1 MERSKNVPLRM
12 TNFCYPRSAP
22 SLSRES
28 RRLLE
33 CLLLSTSTSY
43 LTHDLPDIISGFP
56 RLRRL
61 WLERFISWP
70 KCQFS
75 CLTHLVLS
83 GVTGGK
89 RLSMVEFL
97 DVLRENTGLQVL
109 VLDKVYFIL
118 ERAERPVEVPHL
130 RYLVINDR
138 YDSVI
143 RDVIPAL
150 ILPSPMTARFHTCL
164 PPDGQVLLA
173 NTHAKLFFT
182 DDTTISVIA
191 WSRIKLNY
199 FFDNLDYKFEV
210 LPDLPFD
217 TSADFSLG
225 LPLPVE
231 DPWRIRELSIEIPSD
246 ATRLMRWIDLPPT
259 KRARQRRG
267 NRTDKDKLHAILGAI
282 GDEHWTLGEF
292 LRQLF
297 TETKGQSERHTSYV
311 SKFLSGQ
318 SAVNAGEIV
327 HLMYNHKYGHPPA
340 GHSEWDSYFLCDT
353 SPKSIKHGQPAMAT
367 WALQLIIQA
376 TEEEATYLCSKDA
389 GLRVRATRNC
399 EMPITNPP
407 TDPGHSGISSIVAP
421 SGVST
426 TMDGASALPEIDGEP
441 AIAQLTLHN
450 NASVRPISD
459 LDTEVVLTS
468 VDRDLEHSTTLM
480 QNGTMSSAMMVEEED
495 AEMTDTS
502 HTLLGV
508 AENHAVQSMPST
520 SSEQEGSAQ
529 VDGMDTSNGTR
540 VTGQSEQASSEPR
553 KKKSSPSSDPLISWD
568 IIDKFSIAKLASK
581 FRMKTPV
588 IWSILSHF
596 VQSPGPTQD
605 IYRSNDIVLT
615 GIISELA
622 FTRNS
627 WTNYFP
633 ICRAISM
640 FGTQAHQSMYRIGSR
655 LGDCVT
661 YTTVRDALVTMASA
675 ERERFQSWCKNSEL
689 RRNLLVVIDNVQVY
703 ARKRTHYIGK
713 ENKMITGTGA
723 TAVEMEDCA
732 PDAFNLKPILDR
744 LHEGRRAEL
753 SADSILAD
761 IDWEHLRRVQMYHWL
776 DALVFY
782 VPALAG
788 YRTEV
793 TKLFAEK
800 TRKHQIN
807 PNRHTK
813 VHPLGTNSAN
823 EVSTQGMKEALT
835 DFLEQLSI
843 NDENL
848 GEQLVFFSGDGKSFE
863 GMHTVKKYLSSQLGT
878 FTSFRF
884 LRPVLELWHTK
895 WTDLS
900 RICRTHWGVGHTTT
914 DPSTLGYMAARQHV
928 GTQDLIAHYARLAEI
943 DALPS
948 LQILLQDADLL
959 SRHYCGSK
967 SFIRALRP
975 SRNAHLDDI
984 PEGPAWT
991 AGQPTTIPSP
1001 TNDSAKPFYG
1011 ETVPPKQFDGDWL
1024 LANCMMLM
1032 RNGIW
1037 FLEYCKA
1044 IALGDIGRTWEV
1056 IKLLIF
1062 TFVGA
1067 GNTNYTTYLVEM
1079 YCNITYDYPEVTR
1092 EALFNN
1098 WLVNLQGQPGHFLEL
1113 DLMQE
1118 HFNFWLEELAQHK
1131 GKEFDDDWYWE
1142 VLSMH
1147 VHHFIRLTKEMEAN
1161 VNLKEC
1167 RTNHVEPHMDNE
1179 LREVIRLCREHDLHV
1194 RRQGRDWGFH
1204 ISDDQTLGYNL
1215 LTREGKMDEW
1225 IANATRDR
1233 DNRDAKINIAKAWE
1247 ADAET
1252 YLHLPLACVD
1262 GQINM
1267 AS

>member
-1 MERSKNVPLRM
+1 
-12 TNFCYPRSAP
+12 
-22 SLSRES
+22 
-28 RRLLE
+28 
-33 CLLLSTSTSY
+33 
-43 LTHDLPDIISGFP
+43 
-56 RLRRL
+56 
-61 WLERFISWP
+61 
-70 KCQFS
+70 
-75 CLTHLVLS
+75 
-83 GVTGGK
+83 
-89 RLSMVEFL
+89 
-97 DVLRENTGLQVL
+97 
-109 VLDKVYFIL
+109 
-118 ERAERPVEVPHL
+118 
-130 RYLVINDR
+130 
-138 YDSVI
+138 
-143 RDVIPAL
+143 
-150 ILPSPMTARFHTCL
+150 
-164 PPDGQVLLA
+164 
-173 NTHAKLFFT
+173 
-182 DDTTISVIA
+182 
-191 WSRIKLNY
+191 
-199 FFDNLDYKFEV
+199 
-210 LPDLPFD
+210 
-217 TSADFSLG
+217 
-225 LPLPVE
+225 
-231 DPWRIRELSIEIPSD
+231 
-246 ATRLMRWIDLPPT
+246 
-259 KRARQRRG
+259 
-267 NRTDKDKLHAILGAI
+267 
-282 GDEHWTLGEF
+282 
-292 LRQLF
+292 
-297 TETKGQSERHTSYV
+297 
-311 SKFLSGQ
+311 
-318 SAVNAGEIV
+318 
-327 HLMYNHKYGHPPA
+327 
-340 GHSEWDSYFLCDT
+340 
-353 SPKSIKHGQPAMAT
+353 MAT

-389 GLRVRATRNC
+389 GLRVRATRNY
-399 EMPITNPP
+399 EMPIINPP

-426 TMDGASALPEIDGEP
+426 MMDGVSALPEIDGEP

-450 NASVRPISD
+450 NASIRPISD

-502 HTLLGV
+502 HTLLSV
-508 AENHAVQSMPST
+508 AKNHAVQSMPST

-588 IWSILSHF
+588 IWSILSRF

-615 GIISELA
+615 GII
-622 FTRNS
+622 
-627 WTNYFP
+627 
-633 ICRAISM
+633 I
-640 FGTQAHQSMYRIGSR
+640 
-655 LGDCVT
+655 
-661 YTTVRDALVTMASA
+661 RDALVIMASA

-753 SADSILAD
+753 SADSILVD

-776 DALVFY
+776 DAL
-782 VPALAG
+782 
-788 YRTEV
+788 
-793 TKLFAEK
+793 LFAEK

-848 GEQLVFFSGDGKSFE
+848 GERLVFFSGDGKSFE
-863 GMHTVKKYLSSQLGT
+863 GMHTVKKYLSSQLGM

-900 RICRTHWGVGHTTT
+900 QICRTHWGVGHTTT
-914 DPSTLGYMAARQHV
+914 DPSTLGYMAAR
-928 GTQDLIAHYARLAEI
+928 
-943 DALPS
+943 
-948 LQILLQDADLL
+948 
-959 SRHYCGSK
+959 
-967 SFIRALRP
+967 
-975 SRNAHLDDI
+975 NAHLDDV

-1001 TNDSAKPFYG
+1001 TNDSAEPFYG
-1011 ETVPPKQFDGDWL
+1011 ETAPPKQFDGDWP

-1044 IALGDIGRTWEV
+1044 VALGDIGRTWEV

-1062 TFVGA
+1062 TFAGA
-1067 GNTNYTTYLVEM
+1067 GNTNYTAYLVEM
-1079 YCNITYDYPEVTR
+1079 YCNITYDYPEATR

-1131 GKEFDDDWYWE
+1131 GKEFDDDWYRE

-1161 VNLKEC
+1161 VNLKER

-1204 ISDDQTLGYNL
+1204 VSDDQTLGYNL
-1215 LTREGKMDEW
+1215 LAREGKMDEW

-1233 DNRDAKINIAKAWE
+1233 DNRDAKINVAKAWE